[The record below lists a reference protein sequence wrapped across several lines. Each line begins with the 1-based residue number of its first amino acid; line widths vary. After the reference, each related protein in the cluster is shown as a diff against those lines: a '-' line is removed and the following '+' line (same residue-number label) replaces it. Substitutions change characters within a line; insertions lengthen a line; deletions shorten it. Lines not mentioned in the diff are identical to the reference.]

1 MQVHLE
7 TSPSEFEFD
16 ETKFAI
22 LKQNESTR
30 LEIFSDLLHKYLCV
44 QVRGTEEASTTAG
57 VVFKHAYFLGRHEV
71 SIYRDAALLETVP
84 KLFTSYIRFLQ
95 SKFELLEK
103 LRPRCSGTDDV
114 IVTPKLTLKFCGKDD
129 KMPAAN
135 TNVLPILIH
144 SCPDD
149 FSTVDYF
156 DVGGNLCVTMQAV

>member
-1 MQVHLE
+1 M
-7 TSPSEFEFD
+7 
-16 ETKFAI
+16 
-22 LKQNESTR
+22 KQNESTR
-30 LEIFSDLLHKYLCV
+30 LEIFTDLLRKYLAV
-44 QVRGTEEASTTAG
+44 QVRVTGDASSTTG

-71 SIYRDAALLETVP
+71 CTES
-84 KLFTSYIRFLQ
+84 SYWINPTPLSTFLQ

-103 LRPRCSGTDDV
+103 LRPRCSGTEDV

-129 KMPAAN
+129 KMPTAN

-156 DVGGNLCVTMQAV
+156 DVGGS